1 MSYKATSKFRKCGL
15 AFFAGGTVVSVF
27 FRREVHSLCKLK
39 RTAAGGTEQAEV
51 TEEVR
56 VLGVRR

>member
-1 MSYKATSKFRKCGL
+1 MWLGL
-15 AFFAGGTVVSVF
+15 LRGWHCSVSF